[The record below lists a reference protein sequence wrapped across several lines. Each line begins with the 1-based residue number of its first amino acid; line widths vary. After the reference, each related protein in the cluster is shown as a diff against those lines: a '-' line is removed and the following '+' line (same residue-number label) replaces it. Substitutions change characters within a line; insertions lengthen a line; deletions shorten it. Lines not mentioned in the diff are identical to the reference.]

1 MIIIKKYS
9 NRRLYDSRKKAYI
22 NLDDLGRLIRSGND
36 IEVRDA
42 KSGEDLTQATL
53 AQLILEGRGASK
65 LLPVPLLMEL
75 VRMEEDALAE
85 FFSTYVTWALE
96 VYGQAKRGFA
106 AAATINPLLSL
117 PMEATKAMAKLF
129 GGVVGWGGDAGPSGP
144 PAVRGPQ
151 AAEPES
157 EPPTEES
164 EDEDGES
171 ADIET
176 LRKELDDLKKK
187 LDRLI

>member
-9 NRRLYDSRKKAYI
+9 NRRLYDSQKKAYI
-22 NLDDLGRLIRSGND
+22 NLDDLGRLIRSGHD
-36 IEVRDA
+36 VQVKDA

-65 LLPVPLLMEL
+65 LLPVPLLLEL

-129 GGVVGWGGDAGPSGP
+129 GWGGDGPAAAPQPVAVLQPLEDPPPEEEAEGEAEDDDDESG
-144 PAVRGPQ
+144 
-151 AAEPES
+151 
-157 EPPTEES
+157 
-164 EDEDGES
+164 DL
-171 ADIET
+171 ET

-187 LDRLI
+187 LDRLM